1 MTLVRQVCDVSDEMR
16 QWSNEMNDDA
26 RLTLFDAL
34 PTKRDLRAQIDRLS
48 LSADAKAVLN
58 DILEVVIDVGG
69 RVISVGREILTFVLD
84 MIRRYPNTAF
94 GLIVALVIST
104 LIASIPLLGVVL
116 GPLMAPLFLAF
127 GLAAGAL
134 ADLKDAGMRAR
145 VAQLEEYYEVATKN
159 A

>member
-1 MTLVRQVCDVSDEMR
+1 MTLVRQVCDVSDETR
-16 QWSNEMNDDA
+16 EWSDEMQDDA

-58 DILEVVIDVGG
+58 DILEVAIEVSG
-69 RVISVGREILTFVLD
+69 RVISVGRQVLTFALD
-84 MIRRYPNTAF
+84 MMQRYPNTTF

-104 LIASIPLLGVVL
+104 LISSIPLLGVVL
-116 GPLMAPLFLAF
+116 GPLIAPLLLAF

-134 ADLKDAGMRAR
+134 ADLKDGPMRAR

>member
-1 MTLVRQVCDVSDEMR
+1 MSLETREWSDEM
-16 QWSNEMNDDA
+16 QDDA

-34 PTKRDLRAQIDRLS
+34 PTKPNLRAQIDRLS

-58 DILEVVIDVGG
+58 DILEVVIEVGG

-84 MIRRYPNTAF
+84 MMQRYPNTAF
-94 GLIVALVIST
+94 GLVVALVIST

-116 GPLMAPLFLAF
+116 GPLMAPLFIAF

-134 ADLKDAGMRAR
+134 ADLKDGPLRAR
-145 VAQLEEYYEVATKN
+145 VAQLEKYYEGATKN